1 MTTDCGNPA
10 HAKAAWTGTQAVF
23 LTGKHA
29 WPFMK
34 RRLQKPLNHIITM
47 RTIIISMLAALAML
61 LPNVASANTG
71 DYKAIPVDRL
81 PAVALQTIKAHMAG
95 RKVAI
100 AKVKSGLFSKE
111 YTVIF
116 TNGEKIEF
124 DGHGKWTEVKCKR
137 SAVPA
142 SLVPQ
147 QIARYISSNYPDCR
161 ILEIERDE
169 DEYEV
174 KLSNYVE
181 VTFDSKFNV
190 IDID

>member
-1 MTTDCGNPA
+1 MMATLLPN
-10 HAKAAWTGTQAVF
+10 
-23 LTGKHA
+23 
-29 WPFMK
+29 
-34 RRLQKPLNHIITM
+34 
-47 RTIIISMLAALAML
+47 AALA
-61 LPNVASANTG
+61 NTG
-71 DYKAIPVDRL
+71 SEKAIPVSSL
-81 PAVALQTIKAHMAG
+81 PKAALQTIKTHMAG

-100 AKVKSGLFSKE
+100 AKMESGLFTKE

-124 DGHGKWTEVKCKR
+124 DGRGQWTEVKCKR

-147 QIARYISSNYPDCR
+147 PIGGYIRSNYPDCR
-161 ILEIERDE
+161 ILEIERDD

-181 VTFDSKFNV
+181 VTFDSSFNV

>member
-1 MTTDCGNPA
+1 ME
-10 HAKAAWTGTQAVF
+10 
-23 LTGKHA
+23 
-29 WPFMK
+29 
-34 RRLQKPLNHIITM
+34 QKPQIPKNRIITM
-47 RTIIISMLAALAML
+47 KAIIISLLAALATLM
-61 LPNVASANTG
+61 PNVARANTG

-81 PAVALQTIKAHMAG
+81 PAAALQTIKAHMAG

-100 AKVKSGLFSKE
+100 AKMESGLFSKE

-124 DGHGKWTEVKCKR
+124 DGRGQWTEVKCKR

-181 VTFDSKFNV
+181 VTFDRKFNV

>member
-1 MTTDCGNPA
+1 MVEIDSLTVPL
-10 HAKAAWTGTQAVF
+10 F
-23 LTGKHA
+23 LSG
-29 WPFMK
+29 FE
-34 RRLQKPLNHIITM
+34 RRGV
-47 RTIIISMLAALAML
+47 SGALASFEDLDTAERAAELVGKELCIECDSEVEPEDDEFYMEDLIGFTVEAGTVQEGKML
-61 LPNVASANTG
+61 HGRLTDYYDSEAN
-71 DYKAIPVDRL
+71 P
-81 PAVALQTIKAHMAG
+81 
-95 RKVAI
+95 
-100 AKVKSGLFSKE
+100 LFE
-111 YTVIF
+111 
-116 TNGEKIEF
+116 IEF
-124 DGHGKWTEVKCKR
+124 DGRGQWTEVKCKR

-181 VTFDSKFNV
+181 VTFDRKFNV

>member
-1 MTTDCGNPA
+1 MT
-10 HAKAAWTGTQAVF
+10 
-23 LTGKHA
+23 
-29 WPFMK
+29 MK
-34 RRLQKPLNHIITM
+34 
-47 RTIIISMLAALAML
+47 TIIISLFAVLSMLVPSA
-61 LPNVASANTG
+61 ASANTG
-71 DYKAIPVDRL
+71 GEKAISSDRL
-81 PAVALQTIKAHMAG
+81 PKAALQTIKTHLPG

-100 AKVKSGLFSKE
+100 AKVKTELFSKE

-124 DGHGKWTEVKCKR
+124 DGRGRWTEVKCKR

-147 QIARYISSNYPDCR
+147 PIGWYIRENYPDCR
-161 ILEIERDE
+161 ILEIERDD

-181 VTFDSKFNV
+181 VTFDTDYNV
-190 IDID
+190 TDVD

>member
-1 MTTDCGNPA
+1 MS
-10 HAKAAWTGTQAVF
+10 
-23 LTGKHA
+23 L
-29 WPFMK
+29 
-34 RRLQKPLNHIITM
+34 
-47 RTIIISMLAALAML
+47 LAALAML
-61 LPNVASANTG
+61 VPATACANTG
-71 DYKAIPVDRL
+71 DGKAISPDRL
-81 PAVALQTIKAHMAG
+81 PATALQTIKTHFQG
-95 RKVAI
+95 RKVAL
-100 AKVKSGLFSKE
+100 AKVEAELFSKE

-124 DGHGKWTEVKCKR
+124 DGRGRWKEVKCKR

-147 QIARYISSNYPDCR
+147 PIARYIRANYPDCR
-161 ILEIERDE
+161 ILEIERDD

-181 VTFDSKFNV
+181 VTFDARFNV